1 MDTVKKYTVKLFTVE
16 LFMVLF
22 ALLFLSPFYFVLSNS
37 FKSMGEIY
45 KNSASLPTVLRWENF
60 TKAWQVL
67 DFLSIL
73 SNTFVVTVFGT
84 IGISLITA
92 MAAYRIVR
100 FPTRFNNFVFAMYI
114 AAIVI
119 PFQAV
124 MLPLVKVLG
133 TINIIN
139 TLPGLIF
146 SYYGLGVA
154 FATFLF
160 TGFIKSLPYEI
171 EESAV
176 IDGCSPYGV
185 FWRIVFPLLKPMT
198 VTTLILNCMWIW
210 NDFLLPLLVIH
221 TPKLKTIQLGI
232 YALFG
237 EFIKQWDLGLAALVM
252 SMAPIILFFLFV
264 QRHVIE
270 GISAGA
276 IKG

>member
-1 MDTVKKYTVKLFTVE
+1 MQTIRRYTGKLLTLE
-16 LFMVLF
+16 IFMVIF
-22 ALLFLSPFYFVLSNS
+22 ALLFLSPFYFVISNS

-45 KNSASLPTVLRWENF
+45 KNSASLPSTLRWENF
-60 TKAWQVL
+60 TKAWEVL
-67 DFLSIL
+67 DFLPIL
-73 SNTFVVTVFGT
+73 GNTLIVTIFGT
-84 IGISLITA
+84 VGISLMTA

-100 FPTRFNNFVFAMYI
+100 FPTRFNQIVFFMYI

-133 TINIIN
+133 TLNIIN

-176 IDGCSPYGV
+176 VDGCTPYGV
-185 FWRIVFPLLKPMT
+185 FWKIVFPLLKPMT
-198 VTTLILNCMWIW
+198 VTTLILNVMWIW

-221 TPKLKTIQLGI
+221 NPGMKTIQLAI
-232 YALFG
+232 YSLFG

-252 SMAPIILFFLFV
+252 SMTPIIIFFLLV

-270 GISAGA
+270 GIAAGA